1 MSPMLRRLFFSTL
14 IGAAMLWLAAR
25 QIDFSS
31 LLTALGRA
39 HWWVLLPYFAVM
51 ALQHGLRVWRWG
63 HLLAPIHRVGF
74 RRLLP
79 ISSVGFFAIFALPL
93 RMGEF
98 VRPYLVADPP
108 RLRFT
113 QALGTLAV
121 ERVFDGL
128 VVALLAFAAVASA
141 RLRGVPVPAWLA
153 ASGLLAL
160 GLFCAASVVLV
171 VVLWQRERAVA
182 LCRRVI
188 AVFSPRLAERA
199 AGIAAGIV
207 DGFRALPDARR
218 LLPFLAATAGYWALN
233 GAALWVLARGFALE
247 LSPWQSMALVSL
259 IGVGIMIPAGPGFI
273 GNFELFANGALALYL
288 PAALLKQRGAAFIV
302 ASHVANAAWYLG
314 AGAVAMLSAHVG
326 LRRLVGD
333 SARAEAAAHAP
344 GAEGPAPGAPGV
356 DDALRDEGVGHE
368 LDAPAAS
375 DDAGAA
381 GHGGPGESQR
391 VS

>member
-1 MSPMLRRLFFSTL
+1 MSPLLRRLVFSTL

-31 LLTALGRA
+31 LLSALGNA
-39 HWWVLLPYFAVM
+39 QWWVLLPYFAVM

-63 HLLAPIHRVGF
+63 HLLAPIAPVPF

-79 ISSVGFFAIFALPL
+79 VSSVGFFAIFALPL
-93 RMGEF
+93 RMGEL
-98 VRPYLVADPP
+98 VRPYLVAEPP

-128 VVALLAFAAVASA
+128 VVALLAFAAVALA
-141 RLRGVPVPAWLA
+141 RLQGVRVPAWLA

-182 LCRRVI
+182 LCRRV
-188 AVFSPRLAERA
+188 VGFVSPRLADRA

-218 LLPFLAATAGYWALN
+218 LLPFLAATAGYWLLN
-233 GAALWVLARGFALE
+233 GAALWVLARGFGLGLGAW
-247 LSPWQSMALVSL
+247 PSMALVAL

-288 PAALLKQRGAAFIV
+288 PATLLRERGAAFIV
-302 ASHVANAAWYLG
+302 AAHVANAAWYIG
-314 AGAVAMLSAHVG
+314 AGAVAMLSSHVG
-326 LRRLVGD
+326 LRRLLGD

-344 GAEGPAPGAPGV
+344 VPAAE
-356 DDALRDEGVGHE
+356 E
-368 LDAPAAS
+368 LDRSGAQP
-375 DDAGAA
+375 DAG
-381 GHGGPGESQR
+381 HSGPERPLESPR
-391 VS
+391 A